1 MPVLS
6 RLTAVLIIL
15 LTAGCAA
22 TKASINTQKATSDD
36 GSWFYLDAKDITS
49 GPHHLNHGKIFGKY
63 VDGYNRTIL
72 EAIDTV
78 QAHQP
83 DGGGY
88 FIGVKAKPPETPVG
102 YELSLFGR
110 PLLKPTRTTSYCSG
124 SSYTA
129 FIEALNVIYPD
140 GATRLDPVRT
150 EAMRMQEPDGGR
162 REDSVKF
169 WGHWND
175 DGFGNDFALVQYS
188 GMGTVITPQQ
198 ARPGDFMNIS
208 WTNGNGHSVIFLGWT
223 KNEGGAKG
231 LSFWS
236 SQTSTN
242 GYGDVHLPNLD
253 KVKVVKVVRMTN
265 PDKLFTFDVT
275 TPVNRKVPGDK
286 VEPATVAAGGN

>member
-1 MPVLS
+1 MRILS
-6 RLTAVLIIL
+6 RFCAVLAIFL
-15 LTAGCAA
+15 LAACATA
-22 TKASINTQKATSDD
+22 KPKVDVNKPTSDD

-49 GPHHLNHGKIFGKY
+49 GPHHLNHGKIYGKY
-63 VDGYNRTIL
+63 VDGYNRTVL

-78 QAHQP
+78 QAHAM

-88 FIGVKAKPPETPVG
+88 FIGVKAQPPETPVG
-102 YELSLFGR
+102 YELSLFGNS
-110 PLLKPTRTTSYCSG
+110 LLKPPRTTSYCSG

-129 FIEALNVIYPD
+129 FIEALNVMYPD
-140 GATRLDPVRT
+140 GTSRLDPVHA
-150 EAMRMQEPDGGR
+150 EALRMQEPDGGR
-162 REDSVKF
+162 REDGVKF

-175 DGFGNDFALVQYS
+175 DGFGNHFALAQYS
-188 GMGTVITPQQ
+188 GMGTVITPEH

-208 WTNGNGHSVIFLGWT
+208 WKNGNGHSVIFLGWT

-253 KVKVVKVVRMTN
+253 KVKSVKVVRLTN
-265 PDKLFTFDVT
+265 PDKLFTFDVAA
-275 TPVNRKVPGDK
+275 PVNRKVPGD
-286 VEPATVAAGGN
+286 TVAP